1 MENNSINILSLFSNN
16 PIFNVLTLVL
26 AVGSLVLAVYF
37 YFKGKKVKLP
47 VYILKTNNLV
57 TESIKN
63 VSSVQILYNNNK
75 ISNLSVTKIALWN
88 EGKDTIDNADV
99 AKSDPIKIMINPSFE
114 ILEAEILYSK
124 NAANDFKL
132 ALSED
137 KKFVEIC
144 FDFFDYEEGIVIQLF
159 HTASSS
165 DDIYVTGKVKSVKTI
180 LRKKYSRTL
189 LPLNVLRILFVLSR
203 YPISTKL
210 VLKTTGWAM
219 SLIGILMILALFILP
234 DELLFQVNQT
244 DSLWLSK
251 ILLVFIG
258 LFYTY
263 GGFQFLKRTIP
274 KGFDIFNEGVSS
286 IS

>member
-1 MENNSINILSLFSNN
+1 MDNNLINVLSLFDNN
-16 PIFNVLTLVL
+16 PIFNVLTMVL

-37 YFKGKKVKLP
+37 YFKCKKVKLP
-47 VYILKTNNLV
+47 VYIIKTNNLV

-63 VSSVQILYNNNK
+63 VNLVQILYNNNK

-88 EGKDTIDNADV
+88 DGKDTIDNADV
-99 AKSDPIKIMINPSFE
+99 AKNDPIKIMINSNFE

-124 NAANDFKL
+124 NAANDFTL

-165 DDIYVTGKVKSVKTI
+165 NDIFITGKVKSVKTI

-189 LPLNVLRILFVLSR
+189 LPLNILRILFVLSR
-203 YPISTKL
+203 YPISPKL
-210 VLKTTGWAM
+210 VLKATGWTI
-219 SLIGILMILALFILP
+219 SLLGMLMTFALFILP
-234 DELLFQVNQT
+234 DELFQANQT

-251 ILLVFIG
+251 ILFALVG

-263 GGFQFLKRTIP
+263 IGFQFLKRTIP
-274 KGFDIFNEGVSS
+274 KGFDIFNGGVSS

>member
-189 LPLNVLRILFVLSR
+189 LPLNILRILFVLSR

-210 VLKTTGWAM
+210 VLKTTGWTM
-219 SLIGILMILALFILP
+219 SLLGILMTLVLFIRP

-251 ILLVFIG
+251 ILLAFVG

-263 GGFQFLKRTIP
+263 VGFQLLKRTIP
-274 KGFDIFNEGVSS
+274 KGFDIFNEGISS
-286 IS
+286 I